1 MENTKPTNAKDK
13 NLKPKDGKSAAPAAP
28 VIVPPLFRRVDW
40 LALLITFA
48 AIWSV
53 YLWTL
58 APEVTLE
65 DSGELCTGS
74 FYAGIPH
81 PPGYPFW
88 SIYSW
93 FWTVIVPFGNV
104 AWRVEV
110 GQSFA
115 AAMGCGLLAFMVSRG
130 SSMLIE
136 GIEEL
141 KSLTRNWENAIC
153 VVSGLV
159 AGLLLG
165 MDGFMWSESVVINRI
180 SVFGV
185 PWLIAVILCLMRWVY
200 APQQRRYLYLAMFLY
215 GLCAT
220 IHQTLLL
227 SAVGVEV
234 LIAAVQPKLGRDLFL
249 GNSIIYLACLMLM
262 NTVPALQNMSS
273 IEQVLFQVVGIGS
286 LLAGGWLA
294 VQTKGGFSEWRP
306 VVWMG
311 VLWVLGVMFYFYE
324 PVSGMT
330 VPPMQWG
337 YPRTVEGFFHALSRG
352 QYETAHGTNIFQD
365 PARFAWQI
373 GYIIQGLADSYSWVY
388 MFVGLLPFLFIMKM
402 HQRER
407 SWIIGLSSIYFCLSV
422 LLVILLNV
430 TPDRSTSELNKV
442 FFTASHALFALMIG
456 YGLTLMAAYMATHY
470 QNFRRWGLAGG
481 VVAAVLAL
489 YCLMDAAGKLY
500 FGPAGEISLGQLPR
514 YIGLAF
520 DKNQYSLPV
529 FAGLVLLALPLVFI
543 GALTAYRQRGPL
555 LILLGLTCV
564 MPVWSGMS
572 HWYKSE
578 QRNHWFGYWFGH
590 DMFTPPFLD
599 PQSGKL
605 SYDNTRRAELLKDP
619 KNAKLIY
626 PEMARDSVV
635 FGGTDPGRFCPTY
648 MIFCESFIPH
658 RTQPAQDQKFD
669 RRDCYLITQ
678 NALADGTYLDYL
690 RSQYNRSKQID
701 PPFFSE
707 LSKYIFS
714 LGIHAWRSVTGS
726 AIDKNVSD
734 QPDSQLKQALQ
745 AQENTVVQG
754 IASSGLFNVVNQTLF
769 QILDRPFTAWG
780 AHVEKRRRA
789 EGVYPPSEIYIPSP
803 ADSQKC
809 FQDYTDDVGR
819 RAQLNQ
825 LAPGEDV
832 HIENGRVQVSGQ
844 VAVMKINGLLCK
856 VIFDNC
862 PTNEFYVEE
871 SFPLDWMYPYETP
884 FSDIMKIN
892 RQPVTELSQEVFDLD
907 HKFWTDCSRRLCGN
921 FINYNT
927 TISNICD
934 FVERT
939 YIHNDYTGYTG
950 DRAFVRD
957 DDAQKAFSKLR
968 SSQAGMYAWRC
979 GLPGSLP
986 DCPPE
991 YRQKS
996 AASQAALIR
1005 ETDFAFKQAF
1015 AFCPYSP
1022 EAVYRYINFLLPQG
1036 RFDDALLIA
1045 QTCQKLDPFND
1056 QINGLIKKLQDYK
1069 NQNDERSKVVG
1080 QIDRQINQMEAV
1092 ARTNPAD
1099 VHNLIMLGVTYV
1111 QMLQTNR
1118 ALAYFDRALTNP
1130 NLQAPDASAI
1140 ANYYSQIGNIPKL
1153 ETALEKLAALAPD
1166 QPEPQYDLAALQA
1179 YLGQTVP
1186 ALTNL
1191 QRALALS
1198 AVRLKTNPGARDLL
1212 TQARGDAH
1220 LNNLR
1225 GLPEFQKL
1233 VPPQ

>member
-1 MENTKPTNAKDK
+1 METNKPTNKDK
-13 NLKPKDGKSAAPAAP
+13 VTKPKDAKTAAPAAP
-28 VIVPPLFRRVDW
+28 VIVPPLFRRIDW
-40 LALLITFA
+40 LALIITFTSVWA
-48 AIWSV
+48 V

-58 APEVTLE
+58 APELTLE

-93 FWTVIVPFGNV
+93 FWTFILPIGNV

-115 AAMGCGLLAFMVSRG
+115 AAMGCGMLAFMVSRG

-141 KSLTRNWENAIC
+141 KDLTREWENAIC
-153 VVSGLV
+153 VVSGFV
-159 AGLLLG
+159 AGTLLG
-165 MDGFMWSESVVINRI
+165 LDVFMWSESVVINRI

-185 PWLIAVILCLMRWVY
+185 PWLIAVVLCLMRWIY

-227 SAVGVEV
+227 SAMGVEV

-249 GNSIIYLACLMLM
+249 GNSIIYIVCLMMM

-273 IEQVLFQVVGIGS
+273 IEQVLFHVVGIGS
-286 LLAGGWLA
+286 ILAGGWLA
-294 VQTKGGFSEWRP
+294 VQTKGLFSEWKAII
-306 VVWMG
+306 WMG
-311 VLWVLGVMFYFYE
+311 VLWFLGVSFYFYE
-324 PVSGMT
+324 PISGMT

-352 QYETAHGTNIFQD
+352 QYETAHGSNIFQN
-365 PARFAWQI
+365 PTRFAFQL
-373 GYIIQGLADSYSWVY
+373 GYIAQGLSDSFSRVY
-388 MFVGLLPFLFIMKM
+388 MFVGLMPFLFIMKM
-402 HQRER
+402 HKRER
-407 SWIIGLSSIYFCLSV
+407 SWIVGLTAIYFCLSV
-422 LLVILLNV
+422 LLVILLDV

-470 QNFRRWGLAGG
+470 QKFRRWGLIGG

-489 YCLMDAAGKLY
+489 YCLVDSTGKLY
-500 FGPAGEISLGQLPR
+500 FGPAGEVSLAQLPH
-514 YIGLAF
+514 YVSLAF
-520 DKNQYSLPV
+520 DKEQYGLPV
-529 FAGLVLLALPLVFI
+529 FAGLILIAIPMIFVAALLA
-543 GALTAYRQRGPL
+543 YRKRGPL
-555 LILLGLTCV
+555 LILLGLICI
-564 MPVWSGMS
+564 MPLWSGMS

-599 PQSGKL
+599 SKSGKL
-605 SYDNTRRAELLKDP
+605 SYDNALRANLLKDP
-619 KNAKLIY
+619 KNTKLVY

-658 RTQPAQDQKFD
+658 RCQPEQDQKFD

-707 LSKYIFS
+707 FSKYIFGLVLGPANADSGIFALVNKS
-714 LGIHAWRSVTGS
+714 LYY
-726 AIDKNVSD
+726 
-734 QPDSQLKQALQ
+734 
-745 AQENTVVQG
+745 
-754 IASSGLFNVVNQTLF
+754 TL
-769 QILDRPFTAWG
+769 DVPFTKWG
-780 AHVEKRRRA
+780 AYVEAYRRKD
-789 EGVYPPSEIYIPSP
+789 GVYPHNEIYIPSP
-803 ADSQKC
+803 EDSQKC
-809 FQDYTDDVGR
+809 FQDYTEDVGR

-832 HIENGRVQVSGQ
+832 HVENGRVPVSGQ
-844 VAVMKINGLLCK
+844 VAVRKINGLLCK

-884 FSDIMKIN
+884 FSVIMKIN
-892 RQPVTELSQEVFDLD
+892 RQPLTELSQEVFDLD
-907 HKFWTDCSRRLCGN
+907 HKFWTDFTPRLCGN
-921 FINYNT
+921 WITYDT
-927 TISNICD
+927 SISNICD

-939 YIHNDYTGYTG
+939 YIHNNYKGYTG

-957 DDAQKAFSKLR
+957 DDGQKAFSKLR
-968 SSQAGMYAWRC
+968 SSQAGMYAWR
-979 GLPGSLP
+979 LSPQ
-986 DCPPE
+986 CPAE
-991 YRQKS
+991 FRQKTP
-996 AASQAALIR
+996 ASQAALIR

-1022 EAVYRYINFLLPQG
+1022 EAVYRYVNFILQMAQSEEMSGHLDQAIH
-1036 RFDDALLIA
+1036 RFDDAILIA
-1045 QTCQKLDPFND
+1045 ETCKKLDPYND
-1056 QINGLIKKLQDYK
+1056 QITGLIKNLQDYK
-1069 NQNDERSKVVG
+1069 AQSTGRAQAVNS
-1080 QIDRQINQMEAV
+1080 IDQMETT
-1092 ARTNPAD
+1092 ARTNPSD
-1099 VHNLIMLGVTYV
+1099 VHNLILLGVTYV
-1111 QMLQTNR
+1111 QMQNTNR
-1118 ALAYFDRALTNP
+1118 AMELFDLALASP
-1130 NLQAPDASAI
+1130 NVKYPDAGAI
-1140 ANYYSQIGNIPKL
+1140 AGYYSQLGNIPKL
-1153 ETALEKLAALAPD
+1153 EIALEKLVALAPG
-1166 QPEPQYDLAALQA
+1166 QPEPHYDLAALQA
-1179 YLGQTVP
+1179 YLGQTAP

-1191 QRALALS
+1191 KLALDMS
-1198 AVRLKTNPGARDLL
+1198 TQRLKTNAAARDLVA
-1212 TQARGDAH
+1212 QARSDAH
-1220 LNNLR
+1220 LNSLR
-1225 GLPEFQKL
+1225 ALPEFQKL